1 MNPLHKALYHAICAN
16 PEDDTPRLVF
26 ADLLDETGNA
36 RNQLR
41 AQFIRTQIA
50 LATQPLDSP
59 QWVHAR
65 CGYPDITTG
74 WLFADTLPKPLPP
87 GFSWRHFEFRR
98 GFPYAVGVD
107 SLTRL
112 STSGTAIFDRAP
124 IQGLQLRP
132 PWDGSFSLLAQ
143 WPGLPRIRSLGLSGG
158 WTCARAVAQLV
169 EAPGA
174 QPIRELQIHDNSL
187 SPNGLQALA
196 ESAFFGQ
203 LTRFEM
209 SHSHY
214 PGALLVEALAAARE
228 PGNLRHVAFA
238 FCHLQG
244 ADITRFAQM
253 AWLQTV
259 EHLELTDQPLG
270 PNGVRALANSPN
282 LPRLRIL
289 NLSNTRPG
297 RRGIQAL
304 GDSGRFRTLRM
315 VDLSHNALGPATI
328 KPLIAAEAETS
339 LRVLNLANN
348 PLGDTGVIALARSPC
363 LKSLLEL
370 DLRNVNLHEKGAIAL
385 AESPFLENLQFLN
398 LRSCDQPIWSEK
410 ARTALTERFGPRV
423 WL

>member
-1 MNPLHKALYHAICAN
+1 MNPLHKALYQAICAN

-36 RNQLR
+36 RDQRR
-41 AQFIRTQIA
+41 AQFIRTQVA

-59 QWVHAR
+59 EWVDAR
-65 CGYPDITTG
+65 RYHPDIATG

-112 STSGTAIFDRAP
+112 RHSGTAIFDRAP
-124 IQGLQLRP
+124 LQALQLLP
-132 PWDGSFSLLAQ
+132 PWDGPLPLLAQ

-158 WTCARAVAQLV
+158 WNCSRAVAQLMD
-169 EAPGA
+169 APSA
-174 QPIRELQIHDNSL
+174 QRIRELRIHDDGL
-187 SPNGLQALA
+187 SPHGLQTLA
-196 ESAFFGQ
+196 ESAFFSQ

-214 PGALLVEALAAARE
+214 PGALLIEALAAARE

-244 ADITRFAQM
+244 ADIARFVLM
-253 AWLQTV
+253 PWLQTV

-270 PNGVRALANSPN
+270 PSGVCSLANSPN

-304 GDSGRFRTLRM
+304 CHSGRFRTLCM
-315 VDLSHNALGPATI
+315 LDLSHNSLGPTTI

-348 PLGDTGVIALARSPC
+348 PLGDTGVIALARSAW
-363 LKSLLEL
+363 LKGLLEL

-385 AESPFLENLQFLN
+385 AESPFLDNLRFLN
-398 LRSCDQPIWSEK
+398 LRSCDQPLWSEK
-410 ARTALTERFGPRV
+410 ARTALTERFGQRV

>member
-1 MNPLHKALYHAICAN
+1 MNPLYKALYDVICAN

-36 RNQLR
+36 RDQLR
-41 AQFIRTQIA
+41 SQFIRTQIA

-59 QWVHAR
+59 QWLHAR
-65 CGYPDITTG
+65 CSFPDITTG

-112 STSGTAIFDRAP
+112 SASGMAIFDHAP
-124 IQGLQLRP
+124 IQALQLQS
-132 PWDGSFSLLAQ
+132 PWDGPLPLLTQ
-143 WPGLPRIRSLGLSGG
+143 WPGLPWIRRLGLSGG
-158 WTCARAVAQLV
+158 WTCAQAVVQLL
-169 EAPGA
+169 EAPGG
-174 QPIRELQIHDNSL
+174 QQIRELQIDEDGL
-187 SPNGLQALA
+187 SPNGLQTLA
-196 ESAFFGQ
+196 GSAFFSQ
-203 LTRFEM
+203 LTRFEI

-228 PGNLRHVAFA
+228 PGHLRHVAFA
-238 FCHLQG
+238 LCHLQG
-244 ADITRFAQM
+244 ADITRFVQM
-253 AWLQTV
+253 PWLPTV

-270 PNGVRALANSPN
+270 PDGFCALANSPN

-289 NLSNTRPG
+289 NLRNTRPG

-304 GDSGRFRTLRM
+304 GDSERFRTLRM
-315 VDLSHNALGPATI
+315 LDLSHNALGPATLQ
-328 KPLIAAEAETS
+328 PLIAAEAETS

-348 PLGDTGVIALARSPC
+348 PLGDTGVIALARSAC
-363 LKSLLEL
+363 LKGLLEL

-398 LRSCDQPIWSEK
+398 LRSCDQPMWSAK
-410 ARTALTERFGPRV
+410 ARAALTERFGPRV